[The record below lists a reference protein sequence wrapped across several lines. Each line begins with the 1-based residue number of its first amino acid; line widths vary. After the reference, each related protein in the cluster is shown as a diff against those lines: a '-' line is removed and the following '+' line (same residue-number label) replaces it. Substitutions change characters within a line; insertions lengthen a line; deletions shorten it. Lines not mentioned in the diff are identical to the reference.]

1 MARSQQSHAW
11 DSSYKKKAEDF
22 KRFAGTVSDSA
33 IVRELMARNPDPK
46 PGRWILPLIVIGMV
60 AFTYLF
66 VQGLEPT
73 IQASSGETTTTTMIP
88 VTPLDG
94 GPIDTSEPTPV
105 DAEMQAYL
113 DQVTLLTTDLAALD
127 TEMVRLNEQWDN
139 REIEFGS
146 ARNELRDEI
155 NVNVALW
162 SDRVVAAV
170 PPASL
175 TSQHQ
180 VLIDSAVAVNAAA
193 IEVLA
198 GLESSD
204 NGEQRAAALV
214 SFEVAVGAFNT
225 GADTISG

>member
-1 MARSQQSHAW
+1 
-11 DSSYKKKAEDF
+11 
-22 KRFAGTVSDSA
+22 
-33 IVRELMARNPDPK
+33 MARNPDPK

-73 IQASSGETTTTTMIP
+73 PQASPGETATTTMIP
-88 VTPLDG
+88 AVPLDG
-94 GPIDTSEPTPV
+94 GPIDTSESTLV
-105 DAEMQAYL
+105 DAEVQAYL
-113 DQVTLLTTDLAALD
+113 DQVTLLTTDIVALGA
-127 TEMVRLNEQWDN
+127 EMVRVNEQWDN

-162 SDRVVAAV
+162 GDRVVAVV

-180 VLIDSAVAVNAAA
+180 VLIDSAVAVNTAAT
-193 IEVLA
+193 EVLA
-198 GLESSD
+198 GIESSD
-204 NGEQRAAALV
+204 NGEQRTAALV

-225 GADTISG
+225 GADIISG

>member
-1 MARSQQSHAW
+1 
-11 DSSYKKKAEDF
+11 
-22 KRFAGTVSDSA
+22 
-33 IVRELMARNPDPK
+33 
-46 PGRWILPLIVIGMV
+46 MV

-73 IQASSGETTTTTMIP
+73 PQASPGETATTTMIP
-88 VTPLDG
+88 AVPLDG
-94 GPIDTSEPTPV
+94 GPIDTSESTLV
-105 DAEMQAYL
+105 DAEVQAYL
-113 DQVTLLTTDLAALD
+113 DQVTLLTTDIVALGA
-127 TEMVRLNEQWDN
+127 EMVRVNEQWDN

-162 SDRVVAAV
+162 GDRVVAVV

-180 VLIDSAVAVNAAA
+180 VLIDSAVAVNTAAT
-193 IEVLA
+193 EVLA
-198 GLESSD
+198 GIESSD
-204 NGEQRAAALV
+204 NGEQRTAALV

-225 GADTISG
+225 GADIISG